1 MAAPSNQQSPDARAP
16 KSQEQVPSFTV
27 FVRLPFPRGDFVDPP
42 PVQWSFAKDTAL
54 WDIISKASN
63 GKDLDWHALAEDFN
77 VTLSFLLQQAAWLYE
92 RHLSQVR
99 AQLRKVNRPVSIG
112 TPPMPSSV
120 SGSGFTMTRGGSH
133 GSRVPSSLAHRNR
146 ETGIMRD
153 DVVSPDPPTQIK
165 GPRMSRTSST
175 NTVYQIQKSSP
186 IANQIAEVN
195 PTAIE
200 QGGNAS
206 HDSHRK
212 PVDTSPRQQ
221 RQSFDRPRTPSAK
234 ARESSSSSS
243 ESESEAEAPMSRSRL
258 YTRRPRF
265 SASKAPLNAL
275 SDADEDSED
284 SPPFLP
290 FSDPKVPNKPT
301 PQAQDPSATL
311 RIPPKEQ
318 ASQKPETKSKQT
330 LKPTR
335 TVNSSSSSAQ
345 SQPARSP
352 QVPLS
357 SLSPRQRRLAKEGSE
372 GTPSMGSSFSDLD
385 DASVTQSALEEALAN
400 EMTHGG
406 VASRMSTISQ
416 ALRSRYL

>member
-1 MAAPSNQQSPDARAP
+1 MYSLIAA
-16 KSQEQVPSFTV
+16 
-27 FVRLPFPRGDFVDPP
+27 
-42 PVQWSFAKDTAL
+42 
-54 WDIISKASN
+54 
-63 GKDLDWHALAEDFN
+63 
-77 VTLSFLLQQAAWLYE
+77 
-92 RHLSQVR
+92 
-99 AQLRKVNRPVSIG
+99 
-112 TPPMPSSV
+112 
-120 SGSGFTMTRGGSH
+120 
-133 GSRVPSSLAHRNR
+133 GSRVPSSLANRNR
-146 ETGIMRD
+146 ETGLIRD
-153 DVVSPDPPTQIK
+153 DVVSPDPPSQPKGKHQASAPYPKLPLIARE

-175 NTVYQIQKSSP
+175 NTVYQLQRSSP
-186 IANQIAEVN
+186 TSNQIAEAN
-195 PTAIE
+195 PNPIDQGAI
-200 QGGNAS
+200 AS
-206 HDSHRK
+206 NDSHRK
-212 PVDTSPRQQ
+212 PADTSPRQQ

-234 ARESSSSSS
+234 ARDSSSSSS
-243 ESESEAEAPMSRSRL
+243 ESESEAEVLMSRSRA

-275 SDADEDSED
+275 SDADEDLED

-290 FSDPKVPNKPT
+290 FVA
-301 PQAQDPSATL
+301 QAQDPSATL

-318 ASQKPETKSKQT
+318 ASQKPGPKAETKSRQI
-330 LKPTR
+330 LKPAR

-345 SQPARSP
+345 SQPARPP
-352 QVPLS
+352 QAPLS

>member
-1 MAAPSNQQSPDARAP
+1 MWSLQILPPSSRV
-16 KSQEQVPSFTV
+16 S
-27 FVRLPFPRGDFVDPP
+27 
-42 PVQWSFAKDTAL
+42 
-54 WDIISKASN
+54 IKASAQSSE
-63 GKDLDWHALAEDFN
+63 L
-77 VTLSFLLQQAAWLYE
+77 TLTT
-92 RHLSQVR
+92 V
-99 AQLRKVNRPVSIG
+99 G
-112 TPPMPSSV
+112 
-120 SGSGFTMTRGGSH
+120 
-133 GSRVPSSLAHRNR
+133 
-146 ETGIMRD
+146 
-153 DVVSPDPPTQIK
+153 

-195 PTAIE
+195 PNAIE

-206 HDSHRK
+206 HDHHRK

-234 ARESSSSSS
+234 PRESSSSSS
-243 ESESEAEAPMSRSRL
+243 ESESEAEVPMSRSRA

-265 SASKAPLNAL
+265 SASRAPLNAL

-290 FSDPKVPNKPT
+290 FADPKVANKPT

-318 ASQKPETKSKQT
+318 ASQKPGPKIETKSRQT

-352 QVPLS
+352 QAPLS